1 MSDPDESNVDVV
13 RKATR
18 ELAHKFGYDYWRA
31 KDKLAQYPW
40 EFLTAFAEADGSARS
55 SPRSTAASGWVSP
68 SAA

>member
-18 ELAHKFGYDYWRA
+18 ELAHKFDYDYWRA

-40 EFLTAFAEADGSARS
+40 EFVTAFADG
-55 SPRSTAASGWVSP
+55 
-68 SAA
+68 